1 MAEESSDD
9 RKGKRVVD
17 EGGNNDW
24 SSSSPSSLSSGNY
37 DTDAEEQL
45 VADILLKMGDLMLES
60 LTQLQEG
67 NTSNSGS
74 GGSPSQQLN
83 VTFCSCGCGGSPS
96 KQVNEASKKKKERQ
110 LLLVP
115 PVPSLKG
122 IVKDGKFSK
131 PFEKRL
137 EANDASNL
145 FLPKREIED
154 CFLEFLK
161 EEDGGGV
168 LAGNGVQVMV
178 YDKDGKGHSMMLKR
192 RDNRGYRMLNGKGG
206 TGWGSFYETH
216 DLVFEDFITVW
227 AFRHAETH
235 MLCFVVIS
243 GKVDLETE

>member
-24 SSSSPSSLSSGNY
+24 SSSSPSSLSSGNC
-37 DTDAEEQL
+37 DTDAEELL
-45 VADILLKMGDLMLES
+45 VADILLKMGNLMLES
-60 LTQLQEG
+60 LTQLRQEL
-67 NTSNSGS
+67 
-74 GGSPSQQLN
+74 QQM
-83 VTFCSCGCGGSPS
+83 
-96 KQVNEASKKKKERQ
+96 
-110 LLLVP
+110 P
-115 PVPSLKG
+115 PVPSLEG

-131 PFEKRL
+131 PFEKQL

-206 TGWGSFYETH
+206 TGWGSFYESH
-216 DLVFEDFITVW
+216 DLVFADFITIW

-243 GKVDLETE
+243 GKED